1 MSSAHVS
8 PNVTPRRAPTAHL
21 SLHAQSTATKVQD
34 GRRASLPTH
43 VETHLARERPPQ
55 RSNFASSQ
63 PRPGR
68 ASATLPGR
76 DKSPEKRQSAGRSIF
91 ASSQPR
97 PSRASAALP
106 RRDKSPG
113 VQPSC
118 AKVRPSRRLG
128 FLESFGLR
136 KFSRGLSKA
145 RDSSPPPPSEHSSL
159 SSLSAAGSRG
169 VRSAKHSML
178 SEQSSVDRSSM
189 GEGSRVGAR
198 P

>member
-1 MSSAHVS
+1 M
-8 PNVTPRRAPTAHL
+8 TPRRAPAAHL
-21 SLHAQSTATKVQD
+21 SLHAQSTATKLQD
-34 GRRASLPTH
+34 GRRASLPQH

-55 RSNFASSQ
+55 RSIFASSQ

-68 ASATLPGR
+68 ASAALPGR
-76 DKSPEKRQSAGRSIF
+76 DKSPEIRH
-91 ASSQPR
+91 
-97 PSRASAALP
+97 AA
-106 RRDKSPG
+106 DAM
-113 VQPSC
+113 QPSY

-136 KFSRGLSKA
+136 KFSRGMSKA

-178 SEQSSVDRSSM
+178 SEQSSVDRSSI